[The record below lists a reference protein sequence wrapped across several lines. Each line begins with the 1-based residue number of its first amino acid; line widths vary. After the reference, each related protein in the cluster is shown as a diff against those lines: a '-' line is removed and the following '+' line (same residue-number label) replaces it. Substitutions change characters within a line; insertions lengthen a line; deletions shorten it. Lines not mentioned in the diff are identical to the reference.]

1 MAYLQF
7 QRASAAAPTVPQVS
21 NPTLPPR
28 KPPTHQPP
36 TTTDM
41 GDDSPAPAAVPT
53 RPGFRAL
60 IEEEIARV
68 DMDDEDND
76 PLFPGPSLGCH

>member
-1 MAYLQF
+1 
-7 QRASAAAPTVPQVS
+7 
-21 NPTLPPR
+21 
-28 KPPTHQPP
+28 
-36 TTTDM
+36 M